1 MPQLTENKQN
11 EPILIANFEPTAC
24 ADKSA
29 QKVEVQTRL
38 HCTGEPAQKAEVRR
52 FQSEMPTEPLAEST
66 DLRLARLRITIPAL
80 LYRAS
85 VNTQSAKEKP
95 MRKVFLVF
103 TFCCALSSATLAQY
117 GKPEQPADTS
127 QAAKPDFSMTASYI
141 EACSCDM
148 FCPCYFNS
156 HSTMHGDMQ
165 FCRANLVLKVD
176 TGYYKSTKLDGAKV
190 WVSTDLGSDWSTGKD
205 SWVVMTFDPSDTPE
219 QKAAL
224 SDILGQLYPFKWE
237 KAATDTVAFSW
248 NVDETTGVAHAKMS
262 NGKGEVVLERVAG
275 TNPKQEV
282 VIPNLQYWQAQ
293 SNNGFRMWK
302 TKEENYSG
310 QGHDFDYKGTNGFLI
325 TITFSGKATANPAD

>member
-1 MPQLTENKQN
+1 
-11 EPILIANFEPTAC
+11 
-24 ADKSA
+24 
-29 QKVEVQTRL
+29 
-38 HCTGEPAQKAEVRR
+38 
-52 FQSEMPTEPLAEST
+52 
-66 DLRLARLRITIPAL
+66 
-80 LYRAS
+80 
-85 VNTQSAKEKP
+85 

-103 TFCCALSSATLAQY
+103 TFCCALSGATFAQY
-117 GKPEQPADTS
+117 GKPAQPADTS

-148 FCPCYFNS
+148 FCPCYFNN
-156 HSTMHGDMQ
+156 HSTMHMDKQ

-205 SWVVMTFDPSDTPE
+205 SWVVMTFDPSVTPD

-224 SDILGQLYPFKWE
+224 GDILGQLYPFKWE
-237 KAATDTVAFSW
+237 KAAMDTQAFSW
-248 NVDETTGVAHAKMS
+248 NVDETTGVAHAKMN
-262 NGKGEVVLERVAG
+262 NGNGEVILERVAG
-275 TNPKQEV
+275 THPDQEV

-302 TKEENYSG
+302 TNEEKYSG

-325 TITFSGKATANPAD
+325 TITFSGKATAHAAD